1 MLLFPTHYTVESP
14 AAVGMCSSRLLS
26 ELGSV
31 GGPGRSTIKQMSVW
45 YWFALRWQF
54 LSLSEQQQLLRCRTE
69 VLCGTAVGWK
79 YKRIAPV
86 PTSPP
91 QKAKKRGP
99 VKWQRGRGG
108 GGGGVRDVNHKPATS
123 AGKWMAL
130 ICISSCMIHQH
141 HFTTVQNITFI
152 LQMLIY
158 DKQLIWE
165 TSDLRSIKDPL
176 TFIFFCLKKWSVF
189 VWASASMHAH
199 THPVPLGFHL
209 SVCWVCASA
218 CVR

>member
-1 MLLFPTHYTVESP
+1 MLKGMYVI
-14 AAVGMCSSRLLS
+14 AVVSHTLHCWKPCSCWDVRQQTFVS
-26 ELGSV
+26 ELGRL

-54 LSLSEQQQLLRCRTE
+54 LSLSEQLQLFSVKKKYSVGQQWDESTNGLHLCPPPHLKNPKKVPFFGFLRW
-69 VLCGTAVGWK
+69 G
-79 YKRIAPV
+79 
-86 PTSPP
+86 
-91 QKAKKRGP
+91 

-165 TSDLRSIKDPL
+165 TSDLRSTKDIYFL
-176 TFIFFCLKKWSVF
+176 
-189 VWASASMHAH
+189 
-199 THPVPLGFHL
+199 L
-209 SVCWVCASA
+209 SEEVECVCVS
-218 CVR
+218 